1 MPQKISQSSNQTI
14 QLKPI
19 SISRLIKENI
29 VKNIL
34 ILFFSIL
41 FYFPLSRALTQIQP
55 TQLSDFLLIL
65 SMFIVAICFAN
76 FTFTYEKSNIIIT
89 SQRMFSHFVTFI
101 FMLLLALLLE
111 ALIISVGFVYPPL
124 YSIIFVFSTLIY
136 LSVVLYD
143 FWDLLRVRL

>member
-1 MPQKISQSSNQTI
+1 MPQKISQSLNPTI
-14 QLKPI
+14 QSKPL

-41 FYFPLSRALTQIQP
+41 FYSPLLQALTQIQP

-76 FTFTYEKSNIIIT
+76 FTFTYERSNLLLV
-89 SQRMFSHFVTFI
+89 SQRLFSHFVTFI

-111 ALIISVGFVYPPL
+111 ALIISVGSVYPSL
-124 YSIIFVFSTLIY
+124 YQIIFIFSVLIY
-136 LSVVLYD
+136 LSVALYD
-143 FWDLLRVRL
+143 FWDILRVRL